1 MLTSSRQYSD
11 MKLIIFSFY
20 FLNVGYAQ
28 IADTPLSDK
37 DFDLLDNL
45 PMLCSTPSTLPSKS
59 PSDVGATM
67 LSDDDVKHR
76 YIVDGPAN
84 LRKEPKGNILA
95 SFEDKIY
102 VRAVA
107 TKGDWTYVRGYWKR
121 YCESGWM
128 HKRNLKPASINP
140 KK

>member
-1 MLTSSRQYSD
+1 
-11 MKLIIFSFY
+11 MKFFILLLY
-20 FLNVGYAQ
+20 FLNIGHAQ
-28 IADTPLSDK
+28 IADTPLSEK
-37 DFDLLDNL
+37 DFDILDNL
-45 PMLCSTPSTLPSKS
+45 PMLCNTPPILGSKLPS
-59 PSDVGATM
+59 DLGATI

-84 LRKEPKGNILA
+84 LRKEPKGEILA

-107 TKGDWTYVRGYWKR
+107 VKNDWFYVRGYWKR

-128 HKRNLKPASINP
+128 HKKNLKPSAIIP
-140 KK
+140 KGTSRF